1 MDELLREALEMLR
14 YYRGRIHA
22 SGESEDGGR
31 TKYHNVYGVH
41 HDAMKRADRILQ
53 QAKELGILAPTAEKW
68 EFHS

>member
-1 MDELLREALEMLR
+1 MDELLRSALEMLR

-31 TKYHNVYGVH
+31 SKYHNVYGVH
-41 HDAMKRADRILQ
+41 YEAMRAADRILAD
-53 QAKELGILAPTAEKW
+53 AKAAGLLVDPSEKW